1 MQDKMIQS
9 RTNVS
14 SQFQEIEPSLL
25 INPVQKNGQIE
36 DVFVGR
42 GCFAVVKLQLFRG
55 IKVAVKEVLPR
66 TVLSDVHHEASIIM
80 RLSHPYVTYLFGVCT
95 HQHPYKIVMQFEGI
109 ANNTT
114 TLTLKDKHHF

>member
-9 RTNVS
+9 RANVS

-42 GCFAVVKLQLFRG
+42 GCFTVVKLQLFRG